1 MSAERA
7 PAVLVVEDDENLRVT
22 LADNLEQEGYRV
34 HSVRDGA
41 AARAVLD
48 AQRIDVVVLDIMLP
62 DTDGYTLCA
71 RIRGRDPSPRVLMLT
86 ARSLEDDLVRGFDA
100 GADDYLTK
108 PFDTAELVVRLRAL
122 TRRHTSDEPTK
133 LELGPIHLDLLTRQF
148 KLDGRTVETTAR
160 EFSLIEFFLRRPN
173 RVQSRH
179 QIFENVWDVNYD
191 ENSNV
196 LDVYIS
202 RIRKKLG
209 AHSDYLRTVQGAGY
223 MLTQP
228 ETLDD

>member
-1 MSAERA
+1 MRVLIVDDNKKLSSALEA
-7 PAVLVVEDDENLRVT
+7 DLTAEGMTVDVVHEGFEGED
-22 LADNLEQEGYRV
+22 
-34 HSVRDGA
+34 A
-41 AARAVLD
+41 AASGAYDAIVLD
-48 AQRIDVVVLDIMLP
+48 WMLP
-62 DTDGYTLCA
+62 DIEGPMVCRSLRKRKINTP
-71 RIRGRDPSPRVLMLT
+71 ILMLT
-86 ARSLEDDLVRGFDA
+86 SMDQTEQIVEGFEA

-148 KLDGRTVETTAR
+148 KLDGKTVDTTAR

-228 ETLDD
+228 DTVDD